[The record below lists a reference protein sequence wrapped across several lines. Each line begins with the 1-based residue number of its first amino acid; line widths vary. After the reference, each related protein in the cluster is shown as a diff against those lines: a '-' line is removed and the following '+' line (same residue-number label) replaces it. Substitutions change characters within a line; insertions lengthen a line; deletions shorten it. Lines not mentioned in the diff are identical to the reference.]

1 MDVVARAV
9 VPASVKE
16 TMVPASADFRTVRI
30 LFRAGAAFFVRLFA
44 CFISHNFIILSS
56 IVVC

>member
-16 TMVPASADFRTVRI
+16 TMVPASTDFRAIRI
-30 LFRAGAAFFVRLFA
+30 FLCAGSAFFVRLFA
-44 CFISHNFIILSS
+44 CFVSHNFIILSS

>member
-16 TMVPASADFRTVRI
+16 TMMPASTDFRTVRI
-30 LFRAGAAFFVRLFA
+30 FLCAGSAFFVRLFA
-44 CFISHNFIILSS
+44 CFISHNLIILS
-56 IVVC
+56 